1 MISNLGKKTVTVQET
16 IALPLAKDALP
27 KLATSSA
34 IDKLERKMC
43 GIGAVKA
50 GKGFIL
56 FISNEDIDDTIK
68 IVDWLEKSR
77 LLINSATETV
87 KHEINKITRRWIS
100 WCYDDTYSCFIDSYH
115 LLIPQEV
122 CGFYCIGFIE

>member
-27 KLATSSA
+27 KLAISSA

-56 FISNEDIDDTIK
+56 FISNK
-68 IVDWLEKSR
+68 R
-77 LLINSATETV
+77 Y
-87 KHEINKITRRWIS
+87 RW
-100 WCYDDTYSCFIDSYH
+100 YY
-115 LLIPQEV
+115 
-122 CGFYCIGFIE
+122 